1 MSASYTI
8 KHVIDRLALWA
19 GSHSNYFLDILNGNI
34 QLTVRKLAPNETTN
48 THVNHTMEVSLS
60 CYFPCKHLTKDENKR
75 KPKPWPH
82 NNNKLRKYTPTKGQ
96 RLFPNC
102 MECYLE
108 VIRQPQWIPYSG
120 KFSNG
125 ASFRIFRMLAPY
137 SKIKFE
143 QHGQLLEAQFKV
155 LTMSLYS
162 YSAEAS
168 KQSVLPNGS
177 LSASVSSTTIKEANE
192 AVTRERA
199 SGEGVTL
206 SSNLSSSCNWQVCL
220 STRQPSGYSALL

>member
-19 GSHSNYFLDILNGNI
+19 GSHSSYFLDILNGNI

-60 CYFPCKHLTKDENKR
+60 CYFPCKHLTKEENKR

-120 KFSNG
+120 KFLNG

-137 SKIKFE
+137 SKIKTAKIWTARAAAWSAV
-143 QHGQLLEAQFKV
+143 QGANNVSVQLLCRGFE
-155 LTMSLYS
+155 TECPS
-162 YSAEAS
+162 
-168 KQSVLPNGS
+168 QSQWI
-177 LSASVSSTTIKEANE
+177 TIGI
-192 AVTRERA
+192 
-199 SGEGVTL
+199 S
-206 SSNLSSSCNWQVCL
+206 
-220 STRQPSGYSALL
+220 

>member
-19 GSHSNYFLDILNGNI
+19 GSHSSYFLDMLNGNI

-60 CYFPCKHLTKDENKR
+60 CYFPCKHLTKEENKR

-96 RLFPNC
+96 RLFLNC

-108 VIRQPQWIPYSG
+108 VIRHYSNLVNEYYYPTVVVRDINIPYA
-120 KFSNG
+120 K
-125 ASFRIFRMLAPY
+125 
-137 SKIKFE
+137 
-143 QHGQLLEAQFKV
+143 
-155 LTMSLYS
+155 
-162 YSAEAS
+162 SAY
-168 KQSVLPNGS
+168 
-177 LSASVSSTTIKEANE
+177 
-192 AVTRERA
+192 ERA
-199 SGEGVTL
+199 RLE
-206 SSNLSSSCNWQVCL
+206 
-220 STRQPSGYSALL
+220 